1 MKIKEISKRVKE
13 ILELQEEAR
22 DNDNLLISMLWQED
36 IEKIDPCLHGLP
48 SFFQLLEN
56 NALTSFESIRRCR
69 QLLQETCPN
78 LRGVSY
84 EARHHKAIEV
94 KQEIH
99 DKKFPMIL
107 ESKYERINSKI
118 LKTLKKGD
126 EVYFTHHDIPK
137 DSKLYNAIHWAN
149 QLLTLGK
156 KYIIEEVAPTSI
168 IIIVSDN
175 GKYHFAPEQFSI
187 KKHIITNN

>member
-1 MKIKEISKRVKE
+1 MKIKEISKRIKE

-22 DNDNLLISMLWQED
+22 DNDNLLISILWQKD
-36 IEKIDPCLHGLP
+36 IEKIDPCLHELL

-69 QLLQETCPN
+69 QLLQETYPN

-84 EARHHKAIEV
+84 EARHHKAIKV
-94 KQEIH
+94 KKEIYEE
-99 DKKFPMIL
+99 KFPMIL
-107 ESKYERINSKI
+107 DSEYERINNDI

-126 EVYFTHHDIPK
+126 EVYFTHNDVPK
-137 DSKLYNAIHWAN
+137 DSKLFDIIHWAN

-156 KYIIEEVAPTSI
+156 KYIVEEIAPTSI
-168 IIIVSDN
+168 IIVVSDK

-187 KKHIITNN
+187 KKHIE

>member
-13 ILELQEEAR
+13 ILELQEEAK
-22 DNDNLLISMLWQED
+22 DNDNLLISMMWEED
-36 IEKIDPCLHGLP
+36 LEQINPCIYEIP
-48 SFFQLLEN
+48 SFLRLLEEGK
-56 NALTSFESIRRCR
+56 LTSFESIRRCR
-69 QLLQETCPN
+69 QLLQETYPD

-99 DKKFPMIL
+99 EEKFPMIL
-107 ESKYERINSKI
+107 DSKYERINSKI

-156 KYIIEEVAPTSI
+156 KYIVEEVAPTSI

-175 GKYHFAPEQFSI
+175 EKYHFAPEQFSI
-187 KKHIITNN
+187 KKRIIEA

>member
-36 IEKIDPCLHGLP
+36 IEKIDPCLHELS

-69 QLLQETCPN
+69 QLLQETYPD
-78 LRGVSY
+78 LRGISY
-84 EARHHKAIEV
+84 EVRHHKAINV
-94 KQEIH
+94 KKEIYEE
-99 DKKFPMIL
+99 KFPMIL
-107 ESKYERINSKI
+107 ESKYERINSEI
-118 LKTLKKGD
+118 LKTLKKSD
-126 EVYFTHHDIPK
+126 EVYFTHNDVPK
-137 DSKLYNAIHWAN
+137 DSKLFDITHWGT
-149 QLLTLGK
+149 QLLTLGE

-175 GKYHFAPEQFSI
+175 EKYHFAPEQFSI
-187 KKHIITNN
+187 KKHIIEA